1 MSGRGHTSGAAS
13 AVTATAY
20 IVLAAASVLVVTAV
34 CIVGIRPAQAL
45 PSYARQT
52 GQQCAA
58 CHNGFPELTPY
69 GRQFKLNG
77 YTWTGGTSNLPPIA
91 AMAIPTFTNVRK
103 GVDGGLVPGF
113 GTNNDFAFTGSLF
126 YGGKIFD
133 GLGAFAQVTYG
144 NVPNRIHWDNI
155 DLRYATPSE
164 LFGREAVFG
173 VSANNNPT
181 VNDVWNSTPAWGYPF
196 LASELAPA
204 PGAMTL
210 IEGTFAQQVA
220 GLNPY
225 IYWNRLVYAEVGGY
239 GTLSPRTNTT
249 LGIEPEGT
257 SAFQGIAPSWRLAIE
272 PAWGRNTWE
281 FGTFGL
287 ATNLIPGRIT
297 GSGTDHLTDVGV
309 DTQYQF
315 LGARDSFSVQARF
328 ITENQNLGA
337 SQALGL
343 SSNSHNLLRTWRV
356 KGTYYYNQ
364 TIGLT
369 AGYFHVDGSGDPL
382 LYGPISAVNSPNSN
396 GWSLELNYIPFNYG
410 GPDFWPWL
418 NVKFGLQYV
427 HYNKFNGA
435 ASNFDGAGRNAGD
448 NNTLFAYAWFA
459 F

>member
-1 MSGRGHTSGAAS
+1 MSRNELASNTPSKVNSVGVAVLGAVLLLS
-13 AVTATAY
+13 AV
-20 IVLAAASVLVVTAV
+20 AV
-34 CIVGIRPAQAL
+34 CLVGIRPVQAL

-77 YTWTGGTSNLPPIA
+77 YTWSGGTSEIPPIA

-103 GVDGGLVPGF
+103 GIDGGLVPGF

-133 GLGAFAQVTYG
+133 GLGTFAQVTYG
-144 NVPNRIHWDNI
+144 NVSNRIHWDNI
-155 DLRYATPSE
+155 DLRYANPSE
-164 LFGREAVFG
+164 LLGSEAVFG
-173 VSANNNPT
+173 LSANNNPT

-210 IEGTFAQQVA
+210 IEGTFAQQVI

-225 IYWNRLVYAEVGGY
+225 IYWNRLVYAEIGGY

-287 ATNLIPGRIT
+287 ATNLIPDRMT
-297 GSGTDHLTDVGV
+297 GMGTDHLTDVGF

-328 ITENQNLGA
+328 ITENQNLPA

-343 SSNSHNLLRTWRV
+343 STNSHNNLRTWHA
-356 KGTYYYNQ
+356 KATYYYDQ
-364 TIGLT
+364 TIGAT
-369 AGYFHVDGSGDPL
+369 AGYFNVKGSGDPL

-448 NNTLFAYAWFA
+448 NNTFFA
-459 F
+459 FAWIAF

>member
-1 MSGRGHTSGAAS
+1 MSGGGAPKVASKVTAAAYAVLAVVAFGAAA
-13 AVTATAY
+13 AVWFAT
-20 IVLAAASVLVVTAV
+20 VRT
-34 CIVGIRPAQAL
+34 AQAL

-77 YTWTGGTSNLPPIA
+77 YTWTGGTSDLPPIA
-91 AMAIPTFTNVRK
+91 AMAIPTFTNLRK
-103 GVDGGLVPGF
+103 GIDGGLVPGF
-113 GTNNDFAFTGSLF
+113 GTNNDFAFAGSLF

-133 GLGAFAQVTYG
+133 GLGTFAQVTYG
-144 NVPNRIHWDNI
+144 NVSNRIHWDNI

-164 LFGREAVFG
+164 LFGSEAVFG

-181 VNDVWNSTPAWGYPF
+181 VNDVWNSTPAWGYPY

-204 PGAMTL
+204 PGATTL
-210 IEGTFAQQVA
+210 IEGTFAQQVI

-225 IYWNRLVYAEVGGY
+225 VYWNRLVYAEIGGY
-239 GTLSPRTNTT
+239 GTLSARTNTT

-287 ATNLIPGRIT
+287 ATNLIPDRMT
-297 GSGTDHLTDVGV
+297 GMGTDHLTDVGF

-328 ITENQNLGA
+328 ITENQNLPA

-343 SSNSHNLLRTWRV
+343 STNSHNNLRTWHA
-356 KGTYYYNQ
+356 KATYYYDQ
-364 TIGLT
+364 TIGAT
-369 AGYFHVDGSGDPL
+369 AGYFNVKGSGDPL

-448 NNTLFAYAWFA
+448 NNTFFA
-459 F
+459 FAWIAF